1 MKKNEKQQKLSIKK
15 FQIAKINNPK
25 YIIGGNGNNNNL
37 ADDDD
42 VRTGTVANN

>member
-25 YIIGGNGNNNNL
+25 YIIGGNL